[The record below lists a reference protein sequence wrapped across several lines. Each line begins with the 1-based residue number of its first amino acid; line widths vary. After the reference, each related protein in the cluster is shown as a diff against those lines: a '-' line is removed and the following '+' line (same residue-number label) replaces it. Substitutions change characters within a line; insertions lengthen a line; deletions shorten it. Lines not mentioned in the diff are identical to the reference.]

1 MNIDLFGNIGLLF
14 LLGIVLA
21 ILGVVVLFFGMRNW
35 FNKGN
40 KLSKRFEQFVDLD
53 ENKEETTNNRR
64 IIQREITGSLVNRT
78 VGSWFRKL
86 LQFFGKFTPASMVA
100 EMDRKLTIAGNPY
113 NLHAKEFFSI
123 RLIAFFAALGLAIW
137 MNWDLANIDFTS
149 FLLGIFIVVI
159 SFIFPNSWLNSLVKK
174 KQDEIRRSLPDALD
188 MLSVCASAGLGFDQ
202 SLQKISNYWENE
214 LGRKFKRVAQ
224 EMEMGSSRTEALK
237 NMSSQVDVDDL
248 TQFITIIVQAEIIGM
263 SYSDVL
269 HTQALQMRMLRQYR
283 AKEVAN
289 KLPGKMII
297 PLATMIFPALL
308 LVILGPAI
316 SQIIQI
322 L

>member
-1 MNIDLFGNIGLLF
+1 MIIDLFGNMGLLF
-14 LLGIVLA
+14 LLGIVVA
-21 ILGVVVLFFGMRNW
+21 ILGVVFMFFGVRSGLK
-35 FNKGN
+35 KGN
-40 KLSKRFEQFVDLD
+40 RLSKRFEQFVELD
-53 ENKEETTNNRR
+53 AGEEESATTRR
-64 IIQREITGSLVNRT
+64 IIQREFSGSLVSRT
-78 VGSWFRKL
+78 IGSWFNKL
-86 LQFFGKFTPASMVA
+86 LKFFGRFTPARMVS

-123 RLIAFFAALGLAIW
+123 RLLVFIAACALAFW
-137 MNWDLANIDFTS
+137 MNRDLANLDFTI
-149 FLLGIFIVVI
+149 FLLGVFIIII

-202 SLQKISNYWENE
+202 SLQKISSYWENE

-308 LVILGPAI
+308 MVILGPAI
-316 SQIIQI
+316 SQIMQI